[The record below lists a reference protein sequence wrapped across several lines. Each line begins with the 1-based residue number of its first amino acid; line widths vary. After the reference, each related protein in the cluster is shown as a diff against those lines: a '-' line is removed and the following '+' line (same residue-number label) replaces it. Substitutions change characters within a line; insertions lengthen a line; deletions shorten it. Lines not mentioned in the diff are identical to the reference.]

1 MNKISKR
8 FLTLALT
15 LVVAISMLFS
25 GCKFVDINI
34 IGGGEQQEVTPTDN
48 KEDLIEDKE
57 SQIDIEIDTETPV
70 VTYVS
75 VDSKVYSSTA
85 EVVKAVC
92 DTVVEISTETVTT
105 SWGRQYIAS
114 GAGSGV
120 IVGVQNNTY
129 YIITNNHVIEGASE
143 IIVRTR
149 AGVEYSGKL
158 LATDDSADI
167 AIVLIE
173 STDELNIA
181 TLGNSDDLQIGEDL
195 IAIGNPLGSL
205 GGTVTKGILSATGRK
220 IRIDKYEMTLLQTD
234 TAINPGNSGGGL
246 FNMKGELIGVVN
258 AKTSDEE
265 IEGICFA
272 IPINNAIKVYN
283 DLIEY
288 GYILGRATFNI
299 EVSEATLSSS
309 GMGSQA
315 KTIVYITSVSSD
327 SSSGFRQY
335 DMIYKINGM
344 EITSILDFNLALSNL
359 NAGDNVEVEV
369 YRGSVSQSFWSSGI
383 SFENDSTTF
392 TTTTKQYGE

>member
-1 MNKISKR
+1 MNKINKR

-48 KEDLIEDKE
+48 KEDLIDDKE
-57 SQIDIEIDTETPV
+57 SGIDIEIDTETPV

-75 VDSKVYSSTA
+75 VDSKLYSSTA

-143 IIVRTR
+143 ITVRTR

-158 LATDDSADI
+158 LATDDSAD
-167 AIVLIE
+167 
-173 STDELNIA
+173 IA

-315 KTIVYITSVSSD
+315 KTIVYITSVSSN

-344 EITSILDFNLALSNL
+344 EITSILDFNLALSKL
-359 NAGDNVEVEV
+359 NAGDSVEVEV